1 VEPGNQADLV
11 VYDLLPFAEG
21 PAGPGGFILEAARS
35 PVAWTIVAGRVVVRE
50 GRLLADDFGELAKDA
65 QGALQSISTRAG
77 AMSPSASKSVPPLP

>member
-1 VEPGNQADLV
+1 
-11 VYDLLPFAEG
+11 
-21 PAGPGGFILEAARS
+21 
-35 PVAWTIVAGRVVVRE
+35 VVVRE